1 MTKQGKQHNKP
12 DRTRQPHQTP
22 PDDPDEGTISDRF
35 PYRAVLRKNRA
46 LDLTYRIAVGVV
58 GATIIIIGIIL
69 LPLPGPG
76 WLIIFAGLFV
86 LSTEFEWAE
95 RLLEFARDKV
105 RAWTDWVKRQSLVVR
120 GLIGLGCLLIV
131 AGAVW
136 GYIAWQGIPEWLPYI
151 G

>member
-1 MTKQGKQHNKP
+1 MP
-12 DRTRQPHQTP
+12 TRDEHE
-22 PDDPDEGTISDRF
+22 DDGLETISDRF
-35 PYRAVLRKNRA
+35 AYRAVLRKNRA
-46 LDLTYRIAVGVV
+46 LDLSYRVTVALVGSAIIVV
-58 GATIIIIGIIL
+58 GIVL

-105 RAWTDWVKRQSLVVR
+105 RAWTDWVKNQSLLVR
-120 GLIGLGCLLIV
+120 ALIGAGSLLVI

-136 GYIAWQGIPEWLPYI
+136 GYIAWQGAPGWIPVI

>member
-1 MTKQGKQHNKP
+1 MA
-12 DRTRQPHQTP
+12 
-22 PDDPDEGTISDRF
+22 II
-35 PYRAVLRKNRA
+35 A
-46 LDLTYRIAVGVV
+46 L
-58 GATIIIIGIIL
+58 GIVL

-105 RAWTDWVKRQSLVVR
+105 QAWTDWVKRQSVLVR
-120 GLIGLGCLLIV
+120 ALIALGCLLVV

-136 GYIAWQGIPEWLPYI
+136 GYVAWMGVPGWIPVI

>member
-1 MTKQGKQHNKP
+1 MP
-12 DRTRQPHQTP
+12 TRGEHE
-22 PDDPDEGTISDRF
+22 DDGLETISDRF
-35 PYRAVLRKNRA
+35 AYRAVLRKNRA
-46 LDLTYRIAVGVV
+46 LDLSYRVTVALVGSAIIVV
-58 GATIIIIGIIL
+58 GIVL

-105 RAWTDWVKRQSLVVR
+105 RAWTDWVKGQSLLVR
-120 GLIGLGCLLIV
+120 ALIAAGSLLVI

-136 GYIAWQGIPEWLPYI
+136 VYIAWQGVPGWIPVI

>member
-1 MTKQGKQHNKP
+1 MH
-12 DRTRQPHQTP
+12 TR
-22 PDDPDEGTISDRF
+22 DESDHENDGTISDRF
-35 PYRAVLRKNRA
+35 AYRAVLRKNRA
-46 LDLTYRIAVGVV
+46 LDLSYRITVGVV
-58 GATIIIIGIIL
+58 GVAIIAIGIVL

-105 RAWTDWVKRQSLVVR
+105 QAWTDWVKRQSMLVR
-120 GLIGLGCLLIV
+120 ALIALACVLIV

-136 GYIAWQGIPEWLPYI
+136 GYIAWMGVPEWIPVI